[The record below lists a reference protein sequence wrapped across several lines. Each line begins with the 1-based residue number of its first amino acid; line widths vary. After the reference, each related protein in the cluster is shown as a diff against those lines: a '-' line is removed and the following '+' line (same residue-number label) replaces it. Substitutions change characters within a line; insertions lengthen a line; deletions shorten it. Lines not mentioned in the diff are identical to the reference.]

1 MFLKNNNLYIKS
13 EVRLIYFYLLR
24 SEYLLL
30 YLLFMY
36 HKSIRIVKGIVWCQ
50 LPIVRYGHVICY
62 LYIFFICFPFIMCP
76 QEWTQGGT
84 GVFLW
89 FSDITESLVYINV
102 WYTYR
107 SELSLSIK
115 EHLQLPISSIPHLY

>member
-1 MFLKNNNLYIKS
+1 MPPSLFA
-13 EVRLIYFYLLR
+13 IYVSQVHTHCQRDSLVSTSNRQVWSCHLL
-24 SEYLLL
+24 
-30 YLLFMY
+30 
-36 HKSIRIVKGIVWCQ
+36 SIF
-50 LPIVRYGHVICY
+50 
-62 LYIFFICFPFIMCP
+62 FFICFPFIMCP